1 MSMAVIWAIAAV
13 MMVALICFT
22 EMQKAKHRAKN
33 GIAVDWMGSEK
44 PIAPPINPALEREVE
59 ELRERVKVL
68 ERIATEDRETKL
80 LSAEIESLRE
90 K

>member
-1 MSMAVIWAIAAV
+1 MSMWTAIMIIAI
-13 MMVALICFT
+13 VAI
-22 EMQKAKHRAKN
+22 
-33 GIAVDWMGSEK
+33 IAVTEVLKGKLRARSGITTDIVGNEK
-44 PIAPPINPALEREVE
+44 PMVPDEVRREVE
-59 ELRERVKVL
+59 ELRERLKVL

>member
-1 MSMAVIWAIAAV
+1 MSMWTAIMIIAI
-13 MMVALICFT
+13 VAILGKPENFH
-22 EMQKAKHRAKN
+22 AKHRARHGDITDARGN
-33 GIAVDWMGSEK
+33 EQ
-44 PIAPPINPALEREVE
+44 PIAPPTNPALEREVP

>member
-1 MSMAVIWAIAAV
+1 MNWAFAVVIIVAIVAV
-13 MMVALICFT
+13 T
-22 EMQKAKHRAKN
+22 EVLKAKYRARS
-33 GIAVDWMGSEK
+33 GITTDIVGNEK
-44 PIAPPINPALEREVE
+44 PMVPDEVRREVE

>member
-1 MSMAVIWAIAAV
+1 MSMWTAIVVIVAIIG
-13 MMVALICFT
+13 LT
-22 EMQKAKHRAKN
+22 EIFKAKHRARH
-33 GIAVDWMGSEK
+33 GITTDAMGNEK
-44 PIAPPINPALEREVE
+44 PIAPPNNPALEREVE

>member
-1 MSMAVIWAIAAV
+1 MNWAFAVVLI
-13 MMVALICFT
+13 VALVCVA
-22 EMQKAKHRAKN
+22 EVLKAKYRAKN
-33 GIAVDWMGSEK
+33 GIALDWMGGEK
-44 PIAPPINPALEREVE
+44 PIAPPTNPELEREVQ

-68 ERIATEDRETKL
+68 ERIATEDRETKR